1 MDRHGRAML
10 QRRCGLDIEAAN
22 MEEGQHGQHV
32 IVRGEAV
39 HVLAHHGVPQQRFLP
54 QHRALGPAGRA

>member
-32 IVRGEAV
+32 IVGRHVV
-39 HVLAHHGVPQQRFLP
+39 HVLAHDAVPEQRFLA
-54 QHRALGPAGRA
+54 QHRALRPSGRS